1 MIGYARDHSVAES
14 FAYLNALQPGV
25 FSIEDIARSVAANKD
40 GPAPEFE
47 DLPAIDPPIKP

>member
-1 MIGYARDHSVAES
+1 MTLKRTSVAES